1 MERKFDKLFSTK
13 TEYGE
18 LDRRIE
24 LTKKQKEKLLVV
36 LDHPE
41 IPLHNNSAEIALREM
56 VIKRK
61 ISGGTRSENG
71 KIARENMMS
80 IMDTCRK
87 MNVIFFNY
95 VKDIFSGER
104 KMTKLSELIV
114 KKASQNSPHY

>member
-1 MERKFDKLFSTK
+1 MEITCDFLTVISDLPFN
-13 TEYGE
+13 
-18 LDRRIE
+18 IE
-24 LTKKQKEKLLVV
+24 QV
-36 LDHPE
+36 
-41 IPLHNNSAEIALREM
+41 R
-56 VIKRK
+56 
-61 ISGGTRSENG
+61 GTRSENG

-95 VKDIFSGER
+95 VKDIFSRER